1 MVDGMIP
8 SIAGGFLPLY
18 IKHDASKI
26 NAAGGATGLLID
38 SDLDKFFGVSDTTA
52 GFWNAEV
59 LYPDAVINGNG
70 VIHVI
75 VGLLAPTKPEPE
87 GSPME
92 GTWQLAPIPGALA
105 VGESADNLGW
115 WSNSAGDVTTR
126 DCLFDDQ
133 YIFDAGTMSTND
145 DGDEI

>member
-1 MVDGMIP
+1 M
-8 SIAGGFLPLY
+8 
-18 IKHDASKI
+18 
-26 NAAGGATGLLID
+26 
-38 SDLDKFFGVSDTTA
+38 
-52 GFWNAEV
+52 
-59 LYPDAVINGNG
+59 AVG
-70 VIHVI
+70 
-75 VGLLAPTKPEPE
+75 
-87 GSPME
+87 
-92 GTWQLAPIPGALA
+92 PIPGALA